1 MSTKISE
8 NTNIQLDLKTVVA
21 IIMVTASFVGMY
33 YTLQADIEEAKKL
46 PPIEV
51 TRLEYELKEEWNEK
65 MILQLTDQVEMLQKT
80 SDILKEEIEITSAML
95 QDGTEADGKFE
106 ELQRQLEELESRKP
120 KTTVI
125 AIIMVTASFVGMY
138 YTLQADIEEARK
150 LPPIEVTRLEY
161 ELKEEWNEDMI
172 MQLKE
177 AVEVLEETQDIL
189 KEEIKI
195 TSAMLQDGTEAD
207 GKFEELQRQLE
218 ELENKKPS
226 TRVIV
231 KEVKVDKKG
240 RKL

>member
-33 YTLQADIEEAKKL
+33 YTLQADIEEAK
-46 PPIEV
+46 
-51 TRLEYELKEEWNEK
+51 T
-65 MILQLTDQVEMLQKT
+65 
-80 SDILKEEIEITSAML
+80 
-95 QDGTEADGKFE
+95 
-106 ELQRQLEELESRKP
+106 
-120 KTTVI
+120 
-125 AIIMVTASFVGMY
+125 
-138 YTLQADIEEARK
+138 

-172 MQLKE
+172 MQLKDQ
-177 AVEVLEETQDIL
+177 VEVLEETADIL

-218 ELENKKPS
+218 ELEKRKPK
-226 TRVIV
+226 TTVIV
-231 KEVKVDKKG
+231 KEVEVNKK
-240 RKL
+240 RKW

>member
-1 MSTKISE
+1 MQQMSTKISE

-51 TRLEYELKEEWNEK
+51 TRLEYELKEEWNE
-65 MILQLTDQVEMLQKT
+65 
-80 SDILKEEIEITSAML
+80 
-95 QDGTEADGKFE
+95 
-106 ELQRQLEELESRKP
+106 
-120 KTTVI
+120 
-125 AIIMVTASFVGMY
+125 
-138 YTLQADIEEARK
+138 
-150 LPPIEVTRLEY
+150 
-161 ELKEEWNEDMI
+161 DMI

-177 AVEVLEETQDIL
+177 AVEVIEETQNIL

>member
-1 MSTKISE
+1 MQQMSTKISE

-51 TRLEYELKEEWNEK
+51 TRLEYELKEEWNE
-65 MILQLTDQVEMLQKT
+65 
-80 SDILKEEIEITSAML
+80 
-95 QDGTEADGKFE
+95 
-106 ELQRQLEELESRKP
+106 
-120 KTTVI
+120 
-125 AIIMVTASFVGMY
+125 
-138 YTLQADIEEARK
+138 
-150 LPPIEVTRLEY
+150 
-161 ELKEEWNEDMI
+161 DMI

-207 GKFEELQRQLE
+207 SKFEDLQKKLE

>member
-1 MSTKISE
+1 
-8 NTNIQLDLKTVVA
+8 
-21 IIMVTASFVGMY
+21 MY
-33 YTLQADIEEAKKL
+33 YTLQADIEEAK
-46 PPIEV
+46 
-51 TRLEYELKEEWNEK
+51 
-65 MILQLTDQVEMLQKT
+65 
-80 SDILKEEIEITSAML
+80 
-95 QDGTEADGKFE
+95 
-106 ELQRQLEELESRKP
+106 
-120 KTTVI
+120 
-125 AIIMVTASFVGMY
+125 
-138 YTLQADIEEARK
+138 K

>member
-1 MSTKISE
+1 MKVSE
-8 NTNIQLDLKTVVA
+8 NTSVQLDLKTVVA
-21 IIMVTASFVGMY
+21 IISITASFVGMY
-33 YTLQADIEEAKKL
+33 YTLQADIEEAKSL

-51 TRLEYELKEEWNEK
+51 TRLEYELKEEWNE
-65 MILQLTDQVEMLQKT
+65 
-80 SDILKEEIEITSAML
+80 
-95 QDGTEADGKFE
+95 
-106 ELQRQLEELESRKP
+106 
-120 KTTVI
+120 
-125 AIIMVTASFVGMY
+125 
-138 YTLQADIEEARK
+138 
-150 LPPIEVTRLEY
+150 
-161 ELKEEWNEDMI
+161 NMI

-207 GKFEELQRQLE
+207 GKFEELQRQLQ

>member
-1 MSTKISE
+1 
-8 NTNIQLDLKTVVA
+8 
-21 IIMVTASFVGMY
+21 MVTASFVGMY
-33 YTLQADIEEAKKL
+33 YTLQADIEEAK
-46 PPIEV
+46 
-51 TRLEYELKEEWNEK
+51 
-65 MILQLTDQVEMLQKT
+65 
-80 SDILKEEIEITSAML
+80 
-95 QDGTEADGKFE
+95 
-106 ELQRQLEELESRKP
+106 
-120 KTTVI
+120 
-125 AIIMVTASFVGMY
+125 
-138 YTLQADIEEARK
+138 K

>member
-33 YTLQADIEEAKKL
+33 YTLQADIEEAK
-46 PPIEV
+46 
-51 TRLEYELKEEWNEK
+51 
-65 MILQLTDQVEMLQKT
+65 
-80 SDILKEEIEITSAML
+80 
-95 QDGTEADGKFE
+95 
-106 ELQRQLEELESRKP
+106 
-120 KTTVI
+120 
-125 AIIMVTASFVGMY
+125 
-138 YTLQADIEEARK
+138 K

-240 RKL
+240 RKI

>member
-51 TRLEYELKEEWNEK
+51 TRLEYELKEEWNE
-65 MILQLTDQVEMLQKT
+65 
-80 SDILKEEIEITSAML
+80 
-95 QDGTEADGKFE
+95 
-106 ELQRQLEELESRKP
+106 
-120 KTTVI
+120 
-125 AIIMVTASFVGMY
+125 
-138 YTLQADIEEARK
+138 
-150 LPPIEVTRLEY
+150 
-161 ELKEEWNEDMI
+161 DMI
-172 MQLKE
+172 MQLKD